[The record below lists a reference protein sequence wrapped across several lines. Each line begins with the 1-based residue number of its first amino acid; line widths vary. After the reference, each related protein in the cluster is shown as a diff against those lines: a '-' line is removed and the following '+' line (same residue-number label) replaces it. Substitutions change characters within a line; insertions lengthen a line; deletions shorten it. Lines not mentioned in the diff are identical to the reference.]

1 MSAKDDARTLHT
13 LSSPLL
19 EQMQELVWP
28 KNKRSGLTIGRLGF
42 RPPHTHCLLLTVQV
56 TFTKPQCL
64 RLERRR
70 GCGVSMMTRMH
81 VTVTSSCFAQYVC
94 THKRLWARIWKEV
107 SGWVSP
113 GVTFWSDMLYCNT
126 LTERIGLAQAHTVGQ
141 LMVVANG
148 LDLENHGA
156 NWLESLAVNQMA

>member
-1 MSAKDDARTLHT
+1 M
-13 LSSPLL
+13 
-19 EQMQELVWP
+19 
-28 KNKRSGLTIGRLGF
+28 
-42 RPPHTHCLLLTVQV
+42 
-56 TFTKPQCL
+56 
-64 RLERRR
+64 
-70 GCGVSMMTRMH
+70 
-81 VTVTSSCFAQYVC
+81 
-94 THKRLWARIWKEV
+94 
-107 SGWVSP
+107 SP